1 MLKGLS
7 HDLPRIWRE
16 FTAQYGIDGSTLGV
30 IAELQKFESIRY
42 PDEIVKQGL
51 STQIGRGKPSP
62 PSGPPDPRQRAA
74 RNRVL
79 RQRHVR
85 GGKVPARGIRRGA
98 GRFHVARGRLS
109 TNQAAAVSPGGPY
122 ILLRHRL
129 KVRNY
134 RRNHVAS
141 NAVVNGKP
149 MMEETTMY
157 RKLVTLICA
166 MLLSTAAF
174 GQGGGGSGGGAGGA
188 AGGGAAGGAGA
199 GGGGTGATGGSTTGT
214 GVNPTAPG
222 SQYTNPTTGLPYS
235 PSNSNDPNN
244 PNNPNNPMSNPR
256 PPGSR

>member
-1 MLKGLS
+1 MLRQLLVG
-7 HDLPRIWRE
+7 
-16 FTAQYGIDGSTLGV
+16 TAVSV
-30 IAELQKFESIRY
+30 CNIAIHALCY
-42 PDEIVKQGL
+42 V
-51 STQIGRGKPSP
+51 
-62 PSGPPDPRQRAA
+62 PPDPRQRTA
-74 RNRVL
+74 RNRVP
-79 RQRHVR
+79 RQRRVR
-85 GGKVPARGIRRGA
+85 GGKVPAHGVRPGS

-129 KVRNY
+129 KVRKL
-134 RRNHVAS
+134 S
-141 NAVVNGKP
+141 QEPCCFECCCENGR
-149 MMEETTMY
+149 TTTDGEDLMY
-157 RKLVTLICA
+157 RKLVPLICA

-188 AGGGAAGGAGA
+188 AGGGAAGSAGA

-244 PNNPNNPMSNPR
+244 PNSPNNPLSNPR